1 MENNNDNKQIT
12 PDTLELYVAGAL
24 PEEQMREITQL
35 VRSSPQLKAEV
46 EKLEAAFRAYAAL
59 HAPDVSDETRE
70 KIEEI
75 GREERQ
81 TPPPVEKTD
90 AKIREIGAT
99 RNRWYLI
106 AASVLLL
113 ISLSFNIS
121 QYLQLKRANE
131 DLLAFQFE
139 REQYVQNYDALK
151 TKYDLTQEQFRD
163 IRRPGTQSIILSGTE
178 AAPNAEAVA
187 YWNPESQSVYVDAA
201 DLPAP
206 PEGQVYQLWWLSSLD
221 PLTPHDA
228 GLLDRFVENEQK
240 LFAPGKSIGQ
250 AVAFAITLEPAGGS
264 ESPTLEQLY
273 VLGTA

>member
-1 MENNNDNKQIT
+1 MENKDNKQIT

-24 PEEQMREITQL
+24 PEEEMRAITQMIK
-35 VRSSPQLKAEV
+35 SSPEMKAEV
-46 EKLEAAFRAYAAL
+46 EQLEAAFLAYAAL
-59 HAPDVSDETRE
+59 HATDVSNETLE
-70 KIEEI
+70 KIQEI
-75 GREERQ
+75 GREEQRTPPAVKKADAIVRQ
-81 TPPPVEKTD
+81 T
-90 AKIREIGAT
+90 GAA

-151 TKYDLTQEQFRD
+151 AKYDLTQEQFRD
-163 IRRPGTQSIILSGTE
+163 IRRPATQSIILSGTK
-178 AAPNAEAVA
+178 AAPNAEVIA

-264 ESPTLEQLY
+264 AAPTLEQLY
-273 VLGTA
+273 VLGQV

>member
-1 MENNNDNKQIT
+1 MENNDNKQIT

-24 PEEQMREITQL
+24 PEEQMRQITQL
-35 VRSSPQLKAEV
+35 VRSSPELKAEV
-46 EKLEAAFRAYAAL
+46 EKLEAAFVAYAAL
-59 HAPDVSDETRE
+59 HAPDVSDKTKET
-70 KIEEI
+70 IEEI
-75 GREERQ
+75 GRQERQ
-81 TPPPVEKTD
+81 SPPAVEKTD
-90 AKIREIGAT
+90 AKVREIGAA

-106 AASVLLL
+106 AAAILLL

-121 QYLQLKRANE
+121 QYLQLKRANQ

-151 TKYDLTQEQFRD
+151 ARYDLTQEQFRD
-163 IRRPGTQSIILSGTE
+163 IRRPGTKAIILSGTK
-178 AAPNAEAVA
+178 AAPNAEVIA
-187 YWNPESQSVYVDAA
+187 YWNPENQSVYVDAA

-228 GLLDRFVENEQK
+228 GLLDSFETNEQK
-240 LFAPGKSIGQ
+240 LFAAGKTIGP

-264 ESPTLEQLY
+264 TAPTLEQLY
-273 VLGTA
+273 VLGTV

>member
-1 MENNNDNKQIT
+1 MENNDNKQIT

-35 VRSSPQLKAEV
+35 IKSSPEMKAEV
-46 EKLEAAFRAYAAL
+46 ERVEAAFMAYAAL
-59 HAPDVSDETRE
+59 HAPGVSDKTKER
-70 KIEEI
+70 IEDI
-75 GREERQ
+75 GRSEQ
-81 TPPPVEKTD
+81 KTSPAVKKTD
-90 AKIREIGAT
+90 GKIKDIGAA
-99 RNRWYLI
+99 RNRWYVV
-106 AASVLLL
+106 AASILLL

-151 TKYDLTQEQFRD
+151 AKYDLTQEQFRD